1 MAEVQQGFSIRDD
14 QPAESFSRMDGRL
27 RSLLSAYSAAG
38 HSDWQLHARFSTEK
52 YRRNFV
58 VSCDDFELLVGL
70 WRWLTRHCFYVRSLN
85 GVSSCRTDILKGW
98 AVDQLP
104 EVVGVSDG

>member
-70 WRWLTRHCFYVRSLN
+70 WRPMAN
-85 GVSSCRTDILKGW
+85 K
-98 AVDQLP
+98 A
-104 EVVGVSDG
+104 